1 MREDVTMNCQEIQKF
16 VHVYVD
22 GEFGDE
28 ERREF
33 ELHLQK
39 CEGCRDVVRFEE
51 RFKAALQSR
60 LPKLKA
66 PERLVNAVRERL
78 EEEPE
83 PASSPMAWRYV
94 TIPAAAMAA
103 AAMLVFVLWPTG
115 KSPES
120 DALEV
125 GVAHHE
131 RSLPM
136 EVQGP
141 DEQAVAQWYRDKV
154 AVPVRPPVFRSQG
167 VSLTGGRLVDFNRVP
182 AAYLV
187 YRNGNRKKVSVHI
200 FDPKRLPRGGLV
212 RRRLAGKSVYFGK
225 VNGHNVAVFK
235 HRGVGYAITADV
247 SREDLQGMVRT
258 VLYRR

>member
-1 MREDVTMNCQEIQKF
+1 MREDVTMNCQEVQKF

-22 GEFGDE
+22 GEFGDD

-33 ELHLQK
+33 ELHLQQ
-39 CEGCRDVVRFEE
+39 CGDCRAVVRFEE
-51 RFKAALQSR
+51 RFKAAVQSR
-60 LPKLKA
+60 IPKLKA
-66 PERLVNAVRERL
+66 PERLLHAVREDL
-78 EEEPE
+78 DKEPE
-83 PASSPMAWRYV
+83 PATSAGAWRYV
-94 TIPAAAMAA
+94 AIPAAAMAA
-103 AAMLVFVLWPTG
+103 AALLVFILWPTG
-115 KSPES
+115 QTPES

-131 RSLPM
+131 RTLPM

-212 RRRLAGKSVYFGK
+212 RRRVAGKIVYFGK

-235 HRGVGYAITADV
+235 YRGVGYAITADV
-247 SREDLQGMVRT
+247 SRVDLQRMVRT